1 MKTKLSLKKI
11 GIAFIVLFIVIQV
24 FRINKTITPVN
35 EQTDFMAVTQ
45 TNPEVAT
52 ILKNAC
58 YDCHSNQPTYP
69 WYTSVAPVSW
79 WIKNHINEGS
89 KHLNFSIWQT
99 YTVKRKDHKL
109 EECVEMIEEGEMP
122 MNSYTWMHPEAKLT
136 DAQKQLLIDWFKA
149 EKAKLNYVAEK

>member
-1 MKTKLSLKKI
+1 MKTKLSLKRI

-69 WYTSVAPVSW
+69 WYTSIAPVSW

-136 DAQKQLLIDWFKA
+136 DAQKLLLIDWFKA

>member
-1 MKTKLSLKKI
+1 MKTKLSLKRI

-24 FRINKTITPVN
+24 FRINNTITPVN

-69 WYTSVAPVSW
+69 WYTNVAPVSW

>member
-1 MKTKLSLKKI
+1 MKTKLSLKRV

-35 EQTDFMAVTQ
+35 EQTDFIAVTQ

>member
-69 WYTSVAPVSW
+69 WYTSIAPVSW

-122 MNSYTWMHPEAKLT
+122 MNSYTWMHQEAKLT

>member
-1 MKTKLSLKKI
+1 MKTKLTIKKI
-11 GIAFIVLFIVIQV
+11 GIVFIVLFIVIQV

-69 WYTSVAPVSW
+69 WYTNVAPVSW